1 MIWRTILCRAEVPAF
16 AFVVLNRLNSGNI
29 LQFIIPGM
37 EFKREG
43 TFVMYKSTGRLY
55 IEVVH
60 TKNVFD
66 VFIDDIYCG
75 LHFDDA
81 TECNRVGD
89 MLARYA
95 VILLIPLVL

>member
-1 MIWRTILCRAEVPAF
+1 MPAF

-37 EFKREG
+37 EFKKEG
-43 TFVMYKSTGRLY
+43 SFVMYKSTGRLY
-55 IEVVH
+55 AEIVVH
-60 TKNVFD
+60 INYGFN

-81 TECNRVGD
+81 TECQRVGD
-89 MLARYA
+89 TLIGYA
-95 VILLIPLVL
+95 VYT